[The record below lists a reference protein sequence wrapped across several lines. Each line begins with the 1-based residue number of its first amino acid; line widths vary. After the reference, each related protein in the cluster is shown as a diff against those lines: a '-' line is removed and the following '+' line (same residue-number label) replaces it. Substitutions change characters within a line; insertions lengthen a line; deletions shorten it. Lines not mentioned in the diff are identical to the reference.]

1 VSSQKLVY
9 SILLRY
15 WITLSKHVRIRAR
28 LGAVVAVVAIAVSP
42 FTQNIIATRNC
53 QILSTSQTAPI
64 PTTDTY
70 NGWQVHLPRNTNPS
84 PDDFTLWGIDRYT
97 NSATTKASVYSGL
110 YGSSTTVVNASIAR
124 PSYPGVNC
132 TFPRYTTLGICH
144 QCADISPSVERV
156 CDSAHAQQDSGYKA
170 PCKWSLPNGH
180 MLQNYADSEA
190 YYKSVNGTTPAVAV
204 NFAFANST
212 ASAIKLLH
220 IPGTF
225 TNVTILANAT
235 TKPEFSIYSGNNCGN
250 TIGVHT
256 MELQTIATECSLFP
270 CARTYTAAVINGN
283 VVETEIKQSF
293 RTNPWLTDQESFR
306 KGLIPENIQIDTNEH
321 STSRTLRSNGTS
333 SPCTYTTGAR
343 FIIALGN
350 FFWGFWNATVS
361 GNTYGDASSD
371 SDILDVLYAGGV
383 TNLRT

>member
-1 VSSQKLVY
+1 
-9 SILLRY
+9 
-15 WITLSKHVRIRAR
+15 
-28 LGAVVAVVAIAVSP
+28 
-42 FTQNIIATRNC
+42 
-53 QILSTSQTAPI
+53 
-64 PTTDTY
+64 
-70 NGWQVHLPRNTNPS
+70 
-84 PDDFTLWGIDRYT
+84 
-97 NSATTKASVYSGL
+97 
-110 YGSSTTVVNASIAR
+110 
-124 PSYPGVNC
+124 
-132 TFPRYTTLGICH
+132 
-144 QCADISPSVERV
+144 
-156 CDSAHAQQDSGYKA
+156 
-170 PCKWSLPNGH
+170 

-250 TIGVHT
+250 TIGVPT

-343 FIIALGN
+343 FIIALSN

-361 GNTYGDASSD
+361 GYTYGDASSD

-383 TNLRT
+383 TNFTYVNHVLGGIADFMIAAIRLTGDVYTMDVGAEGGQGRVIGQVMEADTSIDVRWGWIVLPCALAFFTVLLLISTVVMGRAPPSPAA